1 MKATDSTINSDEDEE
16 WITVNSARVKVE
28 NGELQGEVGE
38 KIVEAPDKLSSTGA
52 NPTIP
57 DMMPEA
63 QQRHKKH
70 LRKGKSYSGMPMTE
84 YVEKASELARSPIGG
99 DIDGYKATDGAVVRY
114 NKNTNDFV
122 KGYST
127 GVATMFKPSSGEDYF
142 KRKRS
147 EEEEG

>member
-1 MKATDSTINSDEDEE
+1 MKVTGSTFNSDEDEE
-16 WITVNSARVKVE
+16 WITVNGADVKVG

-38 KIVEAPDKLSSTGA
+38 KIAEAPVELSATGA

-57 DMMPEA
+57 DMMPTA
-63 QQRHKKH
+63 RQRHKKH
-70 LRKGKSYSGMPMTE
+70 LRKGKSYSGMSMTE
-84 YVEKASELARSPIGG
+84 YVKKASELARSPIGG

-114 NKNTNDFV
+114 NKSTNDFV

-147 EEEEG
+147 SEEE